1 MSTDI
6 AESLPKRKFAQAAIA
21 NAPATTTPK
30 GKSEGGK
37 KGGGK
42 PAAAKGGSGKGASE
56 EGSEKRIRQAV
67 YDIRYRA
74 RREDIDLKA
83 AFSQYMSNS
92 SLSQAE
98 RTAVREKLFGKAGG
112 VSEMFAND
120 ADELAVEGVANALY
134 KVFVEK
140 EEDNK
145 EIELAYLQQLSED
158 EANKKYKVRVT
169 DKNGRSYVRFA
180 DRAKITELRQNPNIE
195 SVEMTE
201 YGEPYEGERKRG
213 EKTARAK
220 GGGLDPVGK
229 EDKDVNNDGKV
240 NKTDKYLMKR
250 RKAIGNAIRTRAEA
264 YLADGTI
271 STEPKAGTKK
281 ITGKDPITGGPVDN
295 YSTGAVT
302 ISPDDGS
309 KPVRKVGVYAHLELK
324 GGALSESQKRMIEMY
339 DTKKKKDELEKKDK
353 VSSMM
358 TKDSVKKEDE
368 KEEEKPDMRSK
379 YAMINIIKNKL
390 RAAGQRDPM
399 VMAVDACEETVEE
412 GIGGMVGGALK
423 KLGTKA
429 AKVTKLGQKAAVGIG
444 GLGVGVG
451 GGKLLDDAR
460 KEGKKGKKK
469 PRQSKPDYSKPLEY
483 GVGQGKALIHYA
495 PQKGEPSRPKDFKLY
510 KKSMKTEE
518 RTPAQDDKSFDKM
531 RPGGSNSQYDKD
543 GKPKKKK
550 PPTGPAGGE
559 SPFKPGVDNKID
571 PKKGKAKKT
580 VIPVKVKTGAT
591 GGESQRKK
599 DILPKPEK
607 RTPFNPGVKK
617 NIDPKKGTGK
627 KTAVPAYNP
636 YGKGASATPT
646 NMAPG
651 KP

>member
-30 GKSEGGK
+30 GKSEGVK

-42 PAAAKGGSGKGASE
+42 PAEAKGGSGKGASE
-56 EGSEKRIRQAV
+56 EGAEKRIRQAV

-98 RTAVREKLFGKAGG
+98 RTAVREKLFGKTGG
-112 VSEMFAND
+112 MSEKYIND
-120 ADELAVEGVANALY
+120 ADELAVDEVANALY

-140 EEDNK
+140 EEK
-145 EIELAYLQQLSED
+145 EIELAYIQQLAED
-158 EANKKYKVRVT
+158 EAYKKYKVRVT

-201 YGEPYEGERKRG
+201 YGEPYEGERKKG
-213 EKTARAK
+213 EKTAQAK

-250 RKAIGNAIRTRAEA
+250 RKAIGKAIRTRAEA

-271 STEPKAGTKK
+271 STEPRGKDK
-281 ITGKDPITGGPVDN
+281 ITGKDVDN
-295 YSTGAVT
+295 YASGAIT
-302 ISPDDGS
+302 ISPDPQKDEG
-309 KPVRKVGVYAHLELK
+309 KKTRGMQYAHLELQ
-324 GGALSESQKRMIEMY
+324 GGTLSEAQKRMLEMY

-399 VMAVDACEETVEE
+399 VMAVDACE
-412 GIGGMVGGALK
+412 GAMIQKITK
-423 KLGTKA
+423 KPGYKEP
-429 AKVTKLGQKAAVGIG
+429 KVLTPFIKPTMPLLRNKKTGEYMTTD
-444 GLGVGVG
+444 
-451 GGKLLDDAR
+451 GKPFDMEAF
-460 KEGKKGKKK
+460 KKK
-469 PRQSKPDYSKPLEY
+469 YSKKKISETIIRPD
-483 GVGQGKALIHYA
+483 GTPTHGA
-495 PQKGEPSRPKDFKLY
+495 PKRDNTPKN
-510 KKSMKTEE
+510 TE
-518 RTPAQDDKSFDKM
+518 RTPAKDDPAFDKM
-531 RPGGSNSQYDKD
+531 RPGGSNSQFNKD
-543 GKPKKKK
+543 GSPKRKKK
-550 PPTGPAGGE
+550 PTGP
-559 SPFKPGVDNKID
+559 K
-571 PKKGKAKKT
+571 
-580 VIPVKVKTGAT
+580 
-591 GGESQRKK
+591 GGESQRNK
-599 DILPKPEK
+599 PKPHK
-607 RTPFNPGVKK
+607 STYTTPK
-617 NIDPKKGTGK
+617 
-627 KTAVPAYNP
+627 YNP
-636 YGKGASATPT
+636 YGKDATATPE

>member
-6 AESLPKRKFAQAAIA
+6 AESLPKRKFAP
-21 NAPATTTPK
+21 APMVAKGAK
-30 GKSEGGK
+30 GKEKSES
-37 KGGGK
+37 
-42 PAAAKGGSGKGASE
+42 PAAKGGGGKGASE

-98 RTAVREKLFGKAGG
+98 RTAVREKLFGKTGG
-112 VSEMFAND
+112 MSEKFIND
-120 ADELAVEGVANALY
+120 ADTLALEGVANALY

-140 EEDNK
+140 EEEDK

-201 YGEPYEGERKRG
+201 YGEPYEGEKKKG
-213 EKTARAK
+213 KMTAKAK

-250 RKAIGNAIRTRAEA
+250 RKAIGKAIRMKAES

-271 STEPKAGTKK
+271 TTEPKNKDKK
-281 ITGKDPITGGPVDN
+281 ITGEGVDN
-295 YSTGAVT
+295 YTSGAVK
-302 ISPDDGS
+302 IMPDNE
-309 KPVRKVGVYAHLELK
+309 KETKKKGVYAHLELK
-324 GGALSESQKRMIEMY
+324 GSTLSEAQNRMLEMY
-339 DTKKKKDELEKKDK
+339 DEKKKKDELEKKDK

-368 KEEEKPDMRSK
+368 KEEEKPDMRGK

-399 VMAVDACEETVEE
+399 VMAVDACEEKDENIDEMAGGAAVKAVKTISKVARRGS
-412 GIGGMVGGALK
+412 GIKKVGEIGKKVTSRGGEIAKKVTSGGGAKPGMMSTPSTIRPGRSAMSAVGGAKNIGGAKKTLGKPIQTSVRTKGGGVKTALK
-423 KLGTKA
+423 SATAG
-429 AKVTKLGQKAAVGIG
+429 GAVGAGI
-444 GLGVGVG
+444 GVGSRISQNNQNKLPSTAEIRAANSGKVG
-451 GGKLLDDAR
+451 GGTAGASTDSGGTSQIKSSTTFT
-460 KEGKKGKKK
+460 K
-469 PRQSKPDYSKPLEY
+469 
-483 GVGQGKALIHYA
+483 QGK
-495 PQKGEPSRPKDFKLY
+495 Q
-510 KKSMKTEE
+510 
-518 RTPAQDDKSFDKM
+518 RTKAQQMAAD
-531 RPGGSNSQYDKD
+531 RI
-543 GKPKKKK
+543 
-550 PPTGPAGGE
+550 A
-559 SPFKPGVDNKID
+559 
-571 PKKGKAKKT
+571 AKKAS
-580 VIPVKVKTGAT
+580 PMDKQLTGREKAQQMARDRIAAKKA
-591 GGESQRKK
+591 ESQK
-599 DILPKPEK
+599 
-607 RTPFNPGVKK
+607 F
-617 NIDPKKGTGK
+617 
-627 KTAVPAYNP
+627 
-636 YGKGASATPT
+636 
-646 NMAPG
+646 
-651 KP
+651 